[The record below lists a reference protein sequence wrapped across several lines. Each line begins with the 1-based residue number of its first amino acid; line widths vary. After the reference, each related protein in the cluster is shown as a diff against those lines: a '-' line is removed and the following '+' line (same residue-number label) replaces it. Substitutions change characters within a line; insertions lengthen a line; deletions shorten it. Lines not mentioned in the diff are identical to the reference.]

1 MFGSSLRRPIVV
13 VSVVYYIDM
22 DMDLDVDVDVD
33 VDMDMDVLYVLFVI
47 VQYAVNTGAV
57 LNHSNSILILNS
69 NTRMKL

>member
-22 DMDLDVDVDVD
+22 DVDVDLDVD